1 MSDISVVVCTKN
13 NAKNIERVLRSIVQN
28 HPLEVIV
35 VDGGSTDGTRNIVQK
50 FPVKMLTD
58 PGKGLALARQI
69 ALKEV
74 KGKYTCFVGDDNII
88 KKGSLEKQKQYI
100 IDKNWCG
107 GAWQTRIIP
116 TNNNYWEYCTN
127 IRWKVRFTEGE
138 RRVIGT
144 PYIFETTILKAS
156 TYDENCSFS
165 DDSDIAERIPYV
177 TDKKLGYSD
186 LICYEVGKSDFKQI
200 KTRFIM
206 YGKSD
211 AEYWKKYKDSW
222 SLVRKIQS
230 VLHPFKDEFLF
241 AMVNTK
247 SLYNKIYSFPFFALV
262 TIIRYKGWIEEGRRI
277 LKRNI

>member
-1 MSDISVVVCTKN
+1 MPDVSVVVCAKN
-13 NAKNIERVLRSIVQN
+13 NAENIEKVLRSILRN
-28 HPLEVIV
+28 HPLELIV

-58 PGKGLALARQI
+58 LGKGLALARQI

-127 IRWKVRFTEGE
+127 IRWKDKFTEGE

-165 DDSDIAERIPYV
+165 DDSDIAKRIPYV

-186 LICYEVGKSDFKQI
+186 LICCEVGKSDLNKSKLDSLCI
-200 KTRFIM
+200 GKVMLSI
-206 YGKSD
+206 GKSIKIVGVLFVR
-211 AEYWKKYKDSW
+211 YNQFCIHLKMSSYLLWLILNLYIIKYI
-222 SLVRKIQS
+222 LFHF
-230 VLHPFKDEFLF
+230 LHLLLLLDIK
-241 AMVNTK
+241 V
-247 SLYNKIYSFPFFALV
+247 
-262 TIIRYKGWIEEGRRI
+262 G
-277 LKRNI
+277 